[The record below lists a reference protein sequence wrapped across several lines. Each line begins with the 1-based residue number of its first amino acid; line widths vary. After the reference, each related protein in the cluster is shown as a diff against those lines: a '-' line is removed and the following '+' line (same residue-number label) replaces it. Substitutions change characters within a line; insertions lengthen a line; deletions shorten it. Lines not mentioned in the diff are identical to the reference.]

1 MSNPATMARRDLLP
15 GVRTESC
22 PPAVVADSRR
32 TVIRARRV
40 AVIRDTIN
48 ILLLIGVDYAA
59 VRWPATHIPFV
70 SREDSIVLLALLNA
84 AVLTQMIMTRLIA
97 RWSARRIATTWCLRE
112 RARFFQGG
120 PL

>member
-1 MSNPATMARRDLLP
+1 MARRDLLP
-15 GVRTESC
+15 GVETDSC

-32 TVIRARRV
+32 TVLRARRI
-40 AVIRDTIN
+40 AVVRDTAN
-48 ILLLIGVDYAA
+48 VVLLLAVDYAA
-59 VRWPATHIPFV
+59 YHWPATHIPLLG
-70 SREDSIVLLALLNA
+70 REDSIVLLSLLNA
-84 AVLTQMIMTRLIA
+84 AVFTQMIMTRLIA

>member
-1 MSNPATMARRDLLP
+1 MARRDLLP
-15 GVRTESC
+15 GVQTDSC
-22 PPAVVADSRR
+22 PPAVIADSRR
-32 TVIRARRV
+32 TVVRARRL
-40 AVIRDTIN
+40 AVIRDTFN
-48 ILLLIGVDYAA
+48 VLLLMGVDYSAMH
-59 VRWPATHIPFV
+59 WPSTHIPFV

-84 AVLTQMIMTRLIA
+84 AVITQMIMTRLIA